1 MSRSGMFSIDGPP
14 IIEVCFGIG
23 LLVMLGVV
31 FLIVFTDY
39 CLEKER
45 HDEEFKGIG
54 EGSERF
60 EWEGQESE

>member
-1 MSRSGMFSIDGPP
+1 METGMSRSGMFSIDGPP
-14 IIEVCFGIG
+14 IVEVCFGIG

-45 HDEEFKGIG
+45 HDEEFK
-54 EGSERF
+54 
-60 EWEGQESE
+60 